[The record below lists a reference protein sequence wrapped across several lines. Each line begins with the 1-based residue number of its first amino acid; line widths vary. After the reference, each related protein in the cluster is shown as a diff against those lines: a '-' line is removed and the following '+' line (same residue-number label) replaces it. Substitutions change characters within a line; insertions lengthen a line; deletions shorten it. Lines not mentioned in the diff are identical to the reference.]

1 MHSATWDA
9 SYDLSGKTV
18 AVIGGA
24 SSAAQIIPNIQPS
37 KIAPYRFVFMNYLTQ
52 IK

>member
-1 MHSATWDA
+1 MHSATWDS

-24 SSAAQIIPNIQPS
+24 SSGAQIIPNIQPS
-37 KIAPYRFVFMNYLTQ
+37 KIAPCNSFYGWRYIN
-52 IK
+52 